1 MFSLSEIPK
10 KPGVY
15 ILRDRNGEVAY
26 VGISK
31 DVRSRIDQHLNRRD
45 SSISTGVSTT
55 MLNPDFVTKV
65 EWWIRDLFSEKD
77 ARKAAELIA
86 FQVFEP
92 SLRSRGK
99 PSTAA
104 QEKFNDPGFKAQIE
118 EILESPPDGFHIP
131 KNLDNLCLIVANLMK
146 EVEDLRSRMLEK
158 NIL

>member
-10 KPGVY
+10 KPGLY

-31 DVRSRIDQHLNRRD
+31 DVRSRIDQHLYRRD

-55 MLNPDFVTKV
+55 MLNPDFVTKA
-65 EWWIRDLFSEKD
+65 EWWVDEIFSDKVSRE
-77 ARKAAELIA
+77 AAELIA
-86 FQVFEP
+86 FETFEP

-99 PSTAA
+99 PYIAA
-104 QEKFNDPGFKAQIE
+104 QEKLNNPRFKVQIE

-146 EVEDLRSRMLEK
+146 EVEELK
-158 NIL
+158 AKVG